1 MKKTNHILWAIITIL
16 TGGIGAIAWIAIT
29 LSNNQYNKKHQ
40 VVGVYVEEKEEKPA
54 PVPENPFVVVIGALF
69 ALALINLLPV
79 TEWINEL
86 TNSTHGEDA
95 PLILSIGVVL
105 ATAYEIYKYLDFTKK
120 NSL

>member
-40 VVGVYVEEKEEKPA
+40 VIGVYVEEKEEEP
-54 PVPENPFVVVIGALF
+54 PRPDQPIVVIIGAI
-69 ALALINLLPV
+69 LAIIFVHVMPV
-79 TEWINEL
+79 GEWINEF
-86 TNSTHGEDA
+86 TNSTHGDDA

-120 NSL
+120 NGL

>member
-40 VVGVYVEEKEEKPA
+40 VVGVYIEEEKTT
-54 PVPENPFVVVIGALF
+54 PVPDKPIVVVIGAVF
-69 ALALINLLPV
+69 AVTLINFLPV
-79 TEWINEL
+79 GEWINEF
-86 TNSTHGEDA
+86 TNSTHGDGA
-95 PLILSIGVVL
+95 HIILSIGVVL

-120 NSL
+120 NGL

>member
-40 VVGVYVEEKEEKPA
+40 VIGVYVEEEKPA
-54 PVPENPFVVVIGALF
+54 PVPDKPFVVVIGAVF
-69 ALALINLLPV
+69 ALALINMLPV
-79 TEWINEL
+79 TEWINEF